1 MILWWIG
8 NAIFLLVV
16 VPVLVLILQS
26 VLEPANQIEHYADD
40 IREHGGQF
48 GPHLASLGGLS
59 RTRDLVRQVRADVER
74 YANALDRIP

>member
-8 NAIFLLVV
+8 NAIYLLVV
-16 VPVLVLILQS
+16 VPVLVLILQAT
-26 VLEPANQIEHYADD
+26 LEPANQIEAYADD

-48 GPHLASLGGLS
+48 GPHLASLQKLN
-59 RTRDLVRQVRADVER
+59 RTRDLVRQASADVDR